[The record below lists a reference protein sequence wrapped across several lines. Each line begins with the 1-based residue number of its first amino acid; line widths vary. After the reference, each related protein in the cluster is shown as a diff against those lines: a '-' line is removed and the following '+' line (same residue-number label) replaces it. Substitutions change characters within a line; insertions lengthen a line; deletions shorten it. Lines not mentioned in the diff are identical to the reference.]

1 MVAQQLGLLTDR
13 GVLEAERLTPAGDR
27 ILRAA
32 STLFYERGIRTVGV
46 DAIAD
51 AADVTKKTLY
61 DRFGSKD
68 RLIAAYLEQRNRVW
82 HAFLD
87 DQLAARKPE
96 RPAQVILALFAA
108 LTDWMAESRRGCG
121 FINASVELAAP
132 DHPAM
137 PVIVAQKQWMRA
149 EFIAQAAL
157 GGYSDVEELADRLLL
172 LHEGA
177 LVCFRVAAMEHAPE
191 VAHRA
196 AGDLLAGWPRD

>member
-1 MVAQQLGLLTDR
+1 MLLVER
-13 GVLEAERLTPAGDR
+13 SGAEPPPKPLTPAGER
-27 ILRAA
+27 ILAAA
-32 STLFYERGIRTVGV
+32 SALFYEQGIRAVGV
-46 DAIAD
+46 DAIAQ

-68 RLIAAYLEQRNRVW
+68 RLIAAYLERRDRSW
-82 HAFLD
+82 HTFLD
-87 DQLAARKPE
+87 EQLERRKPGTPE
-96 RPAQVILALFAA
+96 EVILALFAA

-137 PVIVAQKQWMRA
+137 PVIVAQKQWMLA
-149 EFIAQAAL
+149 EFVAQAELAGL
-157 GGYSDVEELADRLLL
+157 QQTGELADRLLL

-177 LVCFRVAAMEHAPE
+177 LVSYRVAAMDHAPE

-196 AGDLLAGWPRD
+196 ARDLLAGWPRK

>member
-1 MVAQQLGLLTDR
+1 MLLTDR
-13 GVLEAERLTPAGDR
+13 GSLEARPLTPAGER
-27 ILRAA
+27 ILIAA
-32 STLFYERGIRTVGV
+32 STLFYARGIRTVGV

-51 AADVTKKTLY
+51 AAEVTKKTLY

-68 RLIAAYLEQRNRVW
+68 NLIAAYLEERNRVW
-82 HAFLD
+82 HLFLD
-87 DQLAARKPE
+87 EQLAARAPRTPE
-96 RPAQVILALFAA
+96 EVILALFAA

-149 EFIAQAAL
+149 EFLAQAELA
-157 GGYSDVEELADRLLL
+157 GFRSTEELADRLLL

-177 LVCFRVAAMEHAPE
+177 LVSYRVAAMEHAPE
-191 VAHRA
+191 VAGRA
-196 AGDLLAGWPRD
+196 AADLLASWPRLS